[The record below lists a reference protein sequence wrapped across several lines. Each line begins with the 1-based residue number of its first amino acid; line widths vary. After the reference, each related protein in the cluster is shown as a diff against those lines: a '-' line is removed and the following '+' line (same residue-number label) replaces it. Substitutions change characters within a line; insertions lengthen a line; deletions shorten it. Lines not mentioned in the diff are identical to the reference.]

1 MSEVIYFNCHIS
13 VLACVHNLQSI
24 WCIAMDSYRPMH
36 MYKCQNRAFPRICC
50 GEPFSLLLEIHR
62 KIDKEFIQVLH
73 ELHVH
78 AAKCLLHFIPPTCS
92 ANWVTVKGTK
102 YQMPCALVIGKGEL
116 EEDLQFAKVVSIYI
130 DGGSVIFEVIPFV
143 IHPFCHHHHVFP
155 VSSPPLSSSCR
166 YLIRQSDLLDYHPY
180 GLYHSSTVSTDR
192 TLEYVVLRS
201 NVYA

>member
-1 MSEVIYFNCHIS
+1 M
-13 VLACVHNLQSI
+13 
-24 WCIAMDSYRPMH
+24 
-36 MYKCQNRAFPRICC
+36 
-50 GEPFSLLLEIHR
+50 
-62 KIDKEFIQVLH
+62 
-73 ELHVH
+73 
-78 AAKCLLHFIPPTCS
+78 
-92 ANWVTVKGTK
+92 
-102 YQMPCALVIGKGEL
+102 QMPCALVIGKGEL

-130 DGGSVIFEVIPFV
+130 DGDSVIFEVIPFV

-201 NVYA
+201 NVYT